1 MLSEAPA
8 IRPRQVRFEWSQTPL
23 HWVPG
28 DPMTSHLIDV
38 LHLLLPA
45 GERWF
50 VDVYRQ
56 VLPAIADERL
66 RGEVRGFMG
75 QEAVHARAH
84 AAVLDHLRE
93 HGIETAAYT
102 RRIEWLFDRLLG
114 DRSLPA
120 PLRRSW
126 LRHRLA
132 IIAAIEHFTCVLG
145 EWAIC
150 SSGVYDE
157 IGADAVM
164 LDLLR
169 WHAAEEVEHRCVAFD
184 TLQQLGGRARYLLR
198 VEGMLL
204 AFPVLVFLWD
214 RGVRFLVR
222 HDPTLPGRRYHWRD
236 YTRSVRQRRAPGW
249 ELVRAVP
256 RYLRPSHHPVR
267 EASPQRAL
275 AYLASSPAALA
286 ARRYAR
292 AE

>member
-1 MLSEAPA
+1 MLSDVT
-8 IRPRQVRFEWSQTPL
+8 IRPRQVRFDWAETPL

-28 DPMTSHLIDV
+28 DPMSGHLIDV

-56 VLPAIADERL
+56 VLPGIEDERL
-66 RGEVRGFMG
+66 RAEVRGFMG

-145 EWAIC
+145 EWALC
-150 SSGVYDE
+150 SSAAYDE
-157 IGADAVM
+157 AGADPMM

-184 TLQQLGGRARYLLR
+184 TFQQLGGRGRYPLR
-198 VEGMLL
+198 VAGMLV
-204 AFPVLVFLWD
+204 AFPVLAFLWD

-222 HDPTLPGRRYHWRD
+222 NDPTLEGRRYRWRD
-236 YTRSVRQRRAPGW
+236 YARSVRQRRAPGW
-249 ELVRAVP
+249 ELLHAVP
-256 RYLRPSHHPVR
+256 RYLRPSHHPVH
-267 EASPQRAL
+267 EASPERAL
-275 AYLASSPAALA
+275 EYLASSPAALA
-286 ARRYAR
+286 ARAG
-292 AE
+292 

>member
-1 MLSEAPA
+1 MSADAA
-8 IRPRQVRFEWSQTPL
+8 IRPRQVRFEWTATPL
-23 HWVPG
+23 HWFPG

-56 VLPAIADERL
+56 ALPSIGDERL
-66 RGEVRGFMG
+66 RADVRGFMG

-84 AAVLDHLRE
+84 SAVLDHLRE
-93 HGIETAAYT
+93 HGIETTAYT
-102 RRIEWLFDRLLG
+102 RRVEWMFNRLLG
-114 DRSLPA
+114 ERDLPA

-150 SSGVYDE
+150 SSGAYDAA
-157 IGADAVM
+157 GADPVM

-169 WHAAEEVEHRCVAFD
+169 WHGAEEVEHRCVAFD
-184 TLQQLGGRARYLLR
+184 AFQALGGRARYLLR

-204 AFPVLVFLWD
+204 AFPMFVFLWD
-214 RGVRFLVR
+214 RGARFMVRQ
-222 HDPTLPGRRYHWRD
+222 DPTLPGRRYRLRE
-236 YTRSVRQRRAPGW
+236 YTRAVRQGRAPGW
-249 ELVRAVP
+249 ELLRAVP
-256 RYLRPSHHPVR
+256 RYLRPTHHPVH
-267 EASPQRAL
+267 EATPRRAL
-275 AYLASSPAALA
+275 DYLASSPAARA
-286 ARRYAR
+286 ARGG
-292 AE
+292 

>member
-1 MLSEAPA
+1 MPSDAA
-8 IRPRQVRFEWSQTPL
+8 IRPRQVCFEWTATPL
-23 HWVPG
+23 HWFPG
-28 DPMTSHLIDV
+28 DPMTTHLINV

-56 VLPAIADERL
+56 ALPGISDERL
-66 RGEVRGFMG
+66 RADVRGFMG

-84 AAVLDHLRE
+84 SAVLDHLRE
-93 HGIETAAYT
+93 HGLETTAYT
-102 RRIEWLFDRLLG
+102 RRIEFLFNRLLG

-120 PLRRSW
+120 PLRRTW

-132 IIAAIEHFTCVLG
+132 IVAAIEHFTCVLG

-150 SSGVYDE
+150 CTQVYDE
-157 IGADAVM
+157 AGADPVM

-184 TLQQLGGRARYLLR
+184 AFQALGGRARYPLR

-204 AFPVLVFLWD
+204 AFPVMALLWY

-222 HDPTLPGRRYHWRD
+222 QDPTLPAARYRLREYGRA
-236 YTRSVRQRRAPGW
+236 VRTGRAPGW
-249 ELVRAVP
+249 ELLRAVP
-256 RYLRPSHHPVR
+256 RYLRPSHHPR
-267 EASPQRAL
+267 HEATPQRAL
-275 AYLASSPAALA
+275 EYLASSPAALA
-286 ARRYAR
+286 ARQR
-292 AE
+292 A